1 MSKNDSVEVQLERIL
16 SEFGE
21 QERETVAE
29 CVMQAGKYAKREVQA
44 RSPGNGS
51 YSKGWRV
58 RNKRRSHTVEA
69 VVYNATDPS
78 LTHLLEK
85 SHVIR
90 NQFGTYGRSR
100 PNQHIAPAQA
110 EAEQYLMDLLKSKL

>member
-1 MSKNDSVEVQLERIL
+1 MSKNDSVEVKLERIL
-16 SEFGE
+16 SEFVE
-21 QERETVAE
+21 KEKETVAE
-29 CVMQAGKYAKREVQA
+29 CVMQAGKFAKREVQA
-44 RSPGNGS
+44 RSPGDGS
-51 YSKGWRV
+51 YKKGWRV
-58 RNKRRSHTVEA
+58 RNKRRSHTIET

-100 PNQHIAPAQA
+100 PVEHIKPAQEA
-110 EAEQYLMDLLKSKL
+110 AEQYLMDLLKPKL